1 MDRLSNARSN
11 TGQEME
17 GETLVECLQNA
28 LNCNAAWVEVY
39 PEDPATDPGE
49 SSIIAFNT
57 AVEG

>member
-1 MDRLSNARSN
+1 MLDPIR
-11 TGQEME
+11 GQKME

-39 PEDPATDPGE
+39 PGDPATDPGE